1 MKFRRCLPCTV
12 WYKEKKEYNKLKQL
26 LRQINYYKRTSF
38 VGVPALFGHFE
49 ADFDCISDFDDT

>member
-1 MKFRRCLPCTV
+1 MKFRRGLPCTV
-12 WYKEKKEYNKLKQL
+12 WYKEKKENNKLKKL

-38 VGVPALFGHFE
+38 VGVPRLFRHFE